1 MLPFLINK
9 AKKMKKKHDFVFI
22 TKELDEQLKTR
33 VDFLV
38 KVSLV
43 KNRKKFI
50 EGYISQNLSK
60 FMGEDRLLTSE
71 EVKNMLQISESTLGR
86 RIKDG
91 VLNPVNPEAKRN
103 YRFMK
108 NDVINYIEKR
118 KELNHD

>member
-1 MLPFLINK
+1 
-9 AKKMKKKHDFVFI
+9 MKKTNGFMFI

-50 EGYISQNLSK
+50 EDYISLNFSK

-71 EVKNMLQISESTLGR
+71 EVMNMLQISRQTLGR
-86 RIKDG
+86 RVKDR
-91 VLNPVNPEAKRN
+91 VLIPVNSEVKRN
-103 YRFMK
+103 YRFKK
-108 NDVINYIEKR
+108 NDVINYINR
-118 KELNHD
+118 KELEND